1 MLEIYLLHLTT
12 DYKGLNVLIMNC
24 FNGLFVVSDL
34 ERLLTTS
41 DYNKELICQY
51 Q

>member
-1 MLEIYLLHLTT
+1 MLEKKLLQLTT
-12 DYKGLNVLIMNC
+12 NYKGLIVLLMNC

-41 DYNKELICQY
+41 DYNKELIWQLV
-51 Q
+51 

>member
-1 MLEIYLLHLTT
+1 MLEIKLLQLTT
-12 DYKGLNVLIMNC
+12 DYKGLYVLFMNC

-41 DYNKELICQY
+41 DYKRSI
-51 Q
+51 